1 MRESVLGKRIAKVLD
16 TRRMTQT
23 DLAKQVGVTE
33 ATITRYVHGSRFP
46 SSKILTR
53 IAATLNVSADYLIR
67 LEGKKE
73 T

>member
-1 MRESVLGKRIAKVLD
+1 MRESVLRKRIAKVLD

-23 DLAKQVGVTE
+23 DLTKQVWVTE

-46 SSKILTR
+46 SSKILAR
-53 IAATLNVSADYLIR
+53 IAATLNVSADYLIG
-67 LEGKKE
+67 LEGKEK